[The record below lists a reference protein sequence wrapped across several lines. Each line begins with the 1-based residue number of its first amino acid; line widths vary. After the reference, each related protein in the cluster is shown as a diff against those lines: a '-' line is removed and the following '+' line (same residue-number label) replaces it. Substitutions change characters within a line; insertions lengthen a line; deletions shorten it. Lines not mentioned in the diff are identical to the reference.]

1 MVNKDLP
8 RDKVKQGYVY
18 MKNRKIILTYICTI
32 LVVGLQIVAS
42 ITNTNADTAI
52 IVIATLLCSY
62 TTANVIQKIF
72 TKNI

>member
-1 MVNKDLP
+1 
-8 RDKVKQGYVY
+8 

>member
-1 MVNKDLP
+1 
-8 RDKVKQGYVY
+8 

-72 TKNI
+72 AKNIWQK